1 MELKFSLDFS
11 TVDADNLTKEAA
23 QEMAFGKLQIRYSSA
38 KMYVPGLRKYST
50 AVLLDTKGI
59 NTRDADV

>member
-1 MELKFSLDFS
+1 MKFSLDFS
-11 TVDADNLTKEAA
+11 TVDADTLTEEAA
-23 QEMAFGKLQIRYSSA
+23 NEMTFGKLQLRYSSA

-50 AVLLDTKGI
+50 AVLLDSKGI